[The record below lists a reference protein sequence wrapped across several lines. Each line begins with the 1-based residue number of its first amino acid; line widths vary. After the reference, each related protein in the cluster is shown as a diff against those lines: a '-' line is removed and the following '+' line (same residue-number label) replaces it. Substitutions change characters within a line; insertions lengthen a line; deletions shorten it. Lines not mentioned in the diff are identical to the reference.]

1 MAQRSRVELQDLF
14 KQGAK
19 PTGDDF
25 KDFIESTLNLRD
37 DDIAQ
42 LLEASNSINLES
54 LLAKAR
60 GTLKI
65 TAFETDEKLVDFY
78 AGDTKT
84 WSISQNP
91 SGTNP
96 GFNLSTEEGSRLF
109 IEKSTG
115 RVGIGTIQPAV
126 KLEVNGHFKLKNGAS
141 INEFSTDGTLSDNS
155 HNAVPTEQ
163 AVKTYVDASFKNQLV
178 SRDGRFIA
186 ILQNDRNFCIRN
198 IGADQAVWCTNS
210 QVSDITLNEQITP
223 INQALSKLLSLRG
236 VSFHWKDKTL
246 GEDRELGVIA
256 QEIEQVFPE
265 LIMNPDGNSKLVQ
278 YDKFAPVLIEAIKE
292 QQATI
297 SQLQKE
303 VKMLKQERV
312 AVGSPD
318 IVGENV

>member
-42 LLEASNSINLES
+42 ILEASNSINLET
-54 LLAKAR
+54 LLEKAR
-60 GTLKI
+60 GPLKI

-91 SGTNP
+91 SEANP

-109 IEKSTG
+109 IEKTTG
-115 RVGIGTIQPAV
+115 NVGIGTVQPTA
-126 KLEVNGHFKLKNGAS
+126 KLEVNGSFKLIHGAK
-141 INEFSTDGTLSDNS
+141 INEISTDGTLSDNS
-155 HNAVPTEQ
+155 NNAVPTEQ
-163 AVKTYVDASFKNQLV
+163 AVKTYVDRSHKDRLISQ
-178 SRDGRFIA
+178 DGRFFA
-186 ILQNDRNFCIRN
+186 RLQNDGNFCVRISSDTPGERE
-198 IGADQAVWCTNS
+198 ALWCSNS
-210 QVSDITLNEQITP
+210 QVSDINLKEQITP
-223 INQALSKLLSLRG
+223 INQALSKVLSLRG
-236 VSFHWKDKTL
+236 VSFHWQDKTM
-246 GEDRELGVIA
+246 GEDREIGVIA
-256 QEIEQVFPE
+256 QEVEQVFPE

-292 QQATI
+292 QQQTI

-303 VKMLKQERV
+303 VEMLKQERV
-312 AVGSPD
+312 R
-318 IVGENV
+318 